1 MTTLA
6 EWLKKQP
13 LLRRRRPER
22 RIAPGLA
29 AYHSTGSV
37 PKQAGI
43 RDISSTGIYL
53 VTKDRWSQDEVVSL
67 WLQRPGPPERSP
79 EHRFS
84 VKARAVRWDNNGVG
98 LSFVLPNGIDVRL
111 WESETGIAKDPIAP
125 EDILRKFRSAAAF
138 AFLSRIS
145 PAATEEVTQFLRK
158 GKSDFRLLSAVEI
171 ALRAEAQLARTADG
185 EKMRAHPDLVV
196 RILEDGSWA
205 EVDWFQQFWGCLLAT
220 SCTVDGSDTSNL
232 RLVQVL
238 SQLTPLHARI
248 LAIVCS
254 KAAESRWVPESADF
268 RQPSCS
274 VQEIIHRTDTR
285 EHVRIDMDLGHLSN
299 HNLITK
305 AERSSRL
312 STVEI
317 AYVTPT
323 RPGLELYARCQGY
336 RGPIEGFYAPASVAA
351 YVLARGK

>member
-22 RIAPGLA
+22 RTAPGLT

-37 PKQAGI
+37 PKQAGV
-43 RDISSTGIYL
+43 RNISSTGVYL
-53 VTKDRWSQDEVVSL
+53 VTKDRWSPDEVVSL
-67 WLQRPGPPERSP
+67 WLQRHGPPEKSP
-79 EHRFS
+79 ERRFS
-84 VKARAVRWDNNGVG
+84 VKARAVRWDENGVG
-98 LSFVLPNGIDVRL
+98 LSFVLPTGINVRL
-111 WESETGIAKDPIAP
+111 WESETGITKDPIEP
-125 EDILRKFRSAAAF
+125 EEILRKFRRAAAF
-138 AFLSRIS
+138 SFLSRIA
-145 PAATEEVTQFLRK
+145 PTATEEIAQFLRK

-185 EKMRAHPDLVV
+185 ERMRAHPSFVM

-205 EVDWFQQFWGCLLAT
+205 EVDWFQQYWGCLLAT

-232 RLVQVL
+232 RFAQVL

-254 KAAESRWVPESADF
+254 KAAESRWVPENADA

-285 EHVRIDMDLGHLSN
+285 EHVRIDMDLGYLSN
-299 HNLITK
+299 HNLIRK
-305 AERSSRL
+305 AEKSSRL
-312 STVEI
+312 SAVEI
-317 AYVTPT
+317 AYITPT
-323 RPGLELYARCQGY
+323 RVGLELYARC
-336 RGPIEGFYAPASVAA
+336 RGHRGTIEAFYAQTSVAA
-351 YVLARGK
+351 AVLAGKR